1 MDNVQTLDYITI
13 SRKEYIEFLDKK
25 LNYEHLL
32 NAIFSRSKFSILTGG
47 LQLDELSINHVL
59 CALETDRFYETLYI
73 KKEEYEDDMER
84 IRNAYGN
91 NQSDK

>member
-13 SRKEYIEFLDKK
+13 SRKEYIEFIDKK

-32 NAIFSRSKFSILTGG
+32 NAIFSRSKFSFLTGG
-47 LQLDELSINHVL
+47 LQLDEMSINHVL
-59 CALETDRFYETLYI
+59 CALETERFYETLYR
-73 KKEEYEDDMER
+73 KETEYKEEMER
-84 IRNAYGN
+84 LNNAYGN